1 MTMTQILTLAAV
13 PPGSRV
19 RIVQVAEHPS
29 TGRLMAMG
37 LRPGL
42 EVTLVRKAAFG
53 QAFYVQ
59 ADYQQ
64 YGIRMD
70 EAEAIWVE
78 YVH

>member
-1 MTMTQILTLAAV
+1 MTEKLTLAAV

-19 RIVQVAEHPS
+19 RIVEVSEHPS
-29 TGRLMAMG
+29 TGRLLAMG

-53 QAFYVQ
+53 QALYIQ

-78 YVH
+78 YEH

>member
-1 MTMTQILTLAAV
+1 
-13 PPGSRV
+13 
-19 RIVQVAEHPS
+19 
-29 TGRLMAMG
+29 MAMG